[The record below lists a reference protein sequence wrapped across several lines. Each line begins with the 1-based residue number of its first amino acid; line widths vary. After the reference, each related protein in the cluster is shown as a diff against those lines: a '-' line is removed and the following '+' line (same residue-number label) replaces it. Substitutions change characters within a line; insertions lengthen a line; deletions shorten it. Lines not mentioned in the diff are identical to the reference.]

1 MGAQSPARIR
11 LSRVIGGLSYALD
24 VTEGEPPGHA
34 VRSCVI
40 GMRIAD
46 ELGLD
51 AATRSHLFYALLMK
65 DAGCTA
71 NSAKMAALFDAD
83 DHEAKRTAKRS
94 NWSRAVPAFLW
105 SLRTVAPEGSLRARA
120 ERLKAIKDEGQVTHS
135 LMLARCDRGAE
146 IALLL
151 GLEPETADAIRALDE
166 HWDGNGQP
174 QGLRGEEI
182 PLLARIVCLAQTA
195 EIFHGEGGPA
205 VACAVAARRSGE
217 WFDPDLVAVL
227 HSCRHDT
234 RFWLSL
240 RRADISMWEPED
252 RLMTADD
259 AHLDRIATAF
269 AGVIDVKS
277 PWTYRHSDLVA
288 VLATRIAAALGADEA
303 EVTDLRRAA
312 MLHDIGKLAIS
323 NRILDKAAGLTDA
336 ERAQV
341 RQHPLV
347 TARILE
353 RIPGFAHL
361 APLAAAHHE
370 RLDGSGYPHGL
381 RAENLTT
388 PMRVLAVADVFEA
401 MTSARPYRP
410 GMGVDAALGILRA
423 DAAHARPRG
432 RRRARRRARHAR
444 RRQPAGL
451 TCGPESACGMVSPMR
466 AFTLDEFDSPP
477 RLRDDLPEPSPA
489 DDQVLVR
496 VQASS
501 ANPVDNAIA
510 AGMLNGMVEHTFP
523 VVLGRDYAGVVEQVG
538 SAVSGYAP
546 GDEVFGMLTHAD
558 PTVQAG
564 TWTDLIALTEAK
576 SIAPQA
582 QPAWPRPT
590 PARRRSPRSPRS
602 PRSTP
607 SGSSNGDTVLIV
619 GATGGVGSFAVQLA
633 AAAGASVIAPGL
645 PEDEEYLRGLGV
657 TDLVAREGDVAA
669 AVRERHPD
677 GVDAL
682 IELVS
687 YTPDGFDA
695 YAAALKPGGR
705 GASPLGAAGDG
716 EGRANVGA
724 EPTAENLKRLGGLL
738 EAGTL
743 KVPIQARFALDQ
755 AGEALQALAT
765 TAHPG
770 QAGDR
775 DRLAGPENGLHARPA
790 EA

>member
-1 MGAQSPARIR
+1 MGAKSPARIR

-105 SLRTVAPEGSLRARA
+105 SLRTIAPEGSLRARA
-120 ERLKAIKDEGQVTHS
+120 ERLKAIKDEGKVTHS

-259 AHLDRIATAF
+259 AHLDQIATAF

-336 ERAQV
+336 ERTQV

-370 RLDGSGYPHGL
+370 RLDGSGYPYGL
-381 RAENLTT
+381 RAEDLTT

-401 MTSARPYRP
+401 MTSARPY
-410 GMGVDAALGILRA
+410 
-423 DAAHARPRG
+423 
-432 RRRARRRARHAR
+432 
-444 RRQPAGL
+444 
-451 TCGPESACGMVSPMR
+451 
-466 AFTLDEFDSPP
+466 
-477 RLRDDLPEPSPA
+477 
-489 DDQVLVR
+489 
-496 VQASS
+496 
-501 ANPVDNAIA
+501 
-510 AGMLNGMVEHTFP
+510 
-523 VVLGRDYAGVVEQVG
+523 
-538 SAVSGYAP
+538 
-546 GDEVFGMLTHAD
+546 
-558 PTVQAG
+558 
-564 TWTDLIALTEAK
+564 
-576 SIAPQA
+576 
-582 QPAWPRPT
+582 
-590 PARRRSPRSPRS
+590 
-602 PRSTP
+602 
-607 SGSSNGDTVLIV
+607 
-619 GATGGVGSFAVQLA
+619 
-633 AAAGASVIAPGL
+633 
-645 PEDEEYLRGLGV
+645 
-657 TDLVAREGDVAA
+657 
-669 AVRERHPD
+669 
-677 GVDAL
+677 
-682 IELVS
+682 
-687 YTPDGFDA
+687 
-695 YAAALKPGGR
+695 GR
-705 GASPLGAAGDG
+705 G
-716 EGRANVGA
+716 
-724 EPTAENLKRLGGLL
+724 
-738 EAGTL
+738 
-743 KVPIQARFALDQ
+743 
-755 AGEALQALAT
+755 
-765 TAHPG
+765 
-770 QAGDR
+770 
-775 DRLAGPENGLHARPA
+775 
-790 EA
+790 